1 MSILNNIKSITKY
14 ALDCFKPTPKVY
26 PRISVLAQNELL
38 KERVALITG
47 GTSGIG
53 FEIARSFI
61 NAGAI
66 VVITGRN
73 QERIDKAIEL
83 LRAEFK
89 SDKVVFGFEMDITTP
104 ACFKNKFIE
113 ALEKVSRPIDILVN
127 NAGVNGCGFG
137 NGKEQDYDLVLD
149 TNLKGAFFLS
159 QEVAH
164 YMVNNKLQGNIL
176 NVASSSSLRPAIS
189 AYGLSKWG
197 IVGLTQG
204 LARILT
210 EHGITV
216 NAIAPGPTATPMQ
229 GLQKGDDISLPANL
243 TGRFALPEEI
253 ANMAVILVSNMSRM
267 VVGDVVYM
275 TGGSGNIYN
284 GDISYSFEEK

>member
-1 MSILNNIKSITKY
+1 MSVFSILKKGLRYIGQCFAPVTKVCPQIT
-14 ALDCFKPTPKVY
+14 L
-26 PRISVLAQNELL
+26 LAPNELL
-38 KERVALITG
+38 KGRVALITG

-53 FEIARSFI
+53 FEIARAFI
-61 NAGAI
+61 NAGAT

-73 QERIDKAIEL
+73 QDRLDKAIQL
-83 LRAEFK
+83 LLSEFK
-89 SDKVVFGFEMDITTP
+89 SDSVAFGVVMDMTNP
-104 ACFKNKFIE
+104 DCFKEKVLE
-113 ALEKVSRPIDILVN
+113 ALAIVKKPIDILVN
-127 NAGVNGCGFG
+127 NAGVNGCNFG
-137 NGKEQDYDLVLD
+137 KGEEKDYDLVLD

-159 QEVAH
+159 QELAR
-164 YMVNNKLQGNIL
+164 YMVDNKIQGNIL
-176 NVASSSSLRPAIS
+176 NVASSSSLRPAVS

-229 GLQKGDDISLPANL
+229 GLQKGDEISLPANL

-267 VVGDVVYM
+267 IVGDVIYI

-284 GDISYSFEEK
+284 GDISYSFDR

>member
-1 MSILNNIKSITKY
+1 MALKSVIRKG
-14 ALDCFKPTPKVY
+14 LEFLLSSLSPKKKVY
-26 PRISVLAQNELL
+26 PQIITLAPNQLL
-38 KERVALITG
+38 RGRVALITG

-53 FEIARSFI
+53 FEIARAFI
-61 NAGAI
+61 NAGAR

-73 QERIDKAIEL
+73 QEKLDKAVGL
-83 LRAEFK
+83 FRDEFK
-89 SDKVVFGFEMDITTP
+89 NETIAYGVLMDVTKPDSFHAKI
-104 ACFKNKFIE
+104 IE
-113 ALEKVSRPIDILVN
+113 AIERVNMPIDILVN
-127 NAGVNGCGFG
+127 NAGVNGCRFG
-137 NGKEQDYDLVLD
+137 NGSEKDYDLVLD

-159 QEVAH
+159 QELAH
-164 YMVNNKLQGNIL
+164 YMIDNGIKGNIL
-176 NVASSSSLRPAIS
+176 NVASSSSLRPAVS

-197 IVGLTQG
+197 INGLTQG

-210 EHGITV
+210 EYGITV

-229 GLQKGDDISLPANL
+229 GLEKGDDISLPVNL

-267 VVGDVVYM
+267 IVGDVVYM

-284 GDISYSFEEK
+284 GDITYSFE